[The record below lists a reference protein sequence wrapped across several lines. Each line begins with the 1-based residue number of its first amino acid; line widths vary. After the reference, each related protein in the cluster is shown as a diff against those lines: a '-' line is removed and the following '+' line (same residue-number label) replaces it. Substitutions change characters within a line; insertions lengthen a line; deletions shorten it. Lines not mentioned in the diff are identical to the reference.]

1 MIDSLTQN
9 AKIQR
14 KCLKMWDNRSFSA
27 RKLFLNQKLL
37 PCQNSFFRKFCYSFA
52 VKHKFD
58 CAMRANRH
66 TPVIVKL
73 LLFPVYLIWFILEQ
87 AMEVRA

>member
-27 RKLFLNQKLL
+27 RKLFLNQNFYLAKIL
-37 PCQNSFFRKFCYSFA
+37 SFENFA
-52 VKHKFD
+52 
-58 CAMRANRH
+58 
-66 TPVIVKL
+66 IVL
-73 LLFPVYLIWFILEQ
+73 QSNINLTAL
-87 AMEVRA
+87 

>member
-9 AKIQR
+9 AKIQS

-27 RKLFLNQKLL
+27 KKLFLNQKLL
-37 PCQNSFFRKFCYSFA
+37 PCQNSFFRKFYYSFA

-58 CAMRANRH
+58 CLMSKRH
-66 TPVIVKL
+66 NTPWVIR
-73 LLFPVYLIWFILEQ
+73 LLFFPILLILGWQDQL
-87 AMEVRA
+87 

>member
-27 RKLFLNQKLL
+27 KKLFLNQK
-37 PCQNSFFRKFCYSFA
+37 QNFYLAKILSFENFA
-52 VKHKFD
+52 
-58 CAMRANRH
+58 
-66 TPVIVKL
+66 IVL
-73 LLFPVYLIWFILEQ
+73 QSNINLTAL
-87 AMEVRA
+87 